1 MKKLVLLAG
10 VPGVGKST
18 IARKIAAI
26 EGGQVLDLDDFKR
39 EAVASDLVTSQ
50 IDPPEV
56 RWEYYK
62 KALERAFTID
72 GTVIMDE
79 VFHLESLRARLEQ
92 ACVARGVQVQWFEVR
107 CPYETVERRLRSRAR
122 VGHILSTKEALE
134 MYRLFQ
140 EIFEE
145 FPEGKEN
152 HVIVNN
158 SDEESV

>member
-10 VPGVGKST
+10 MPGVGKST
-18 IARKIAAI
+18 VARKIASI

-39 EAVASDLVTSQ
+39 ETVASDLVTSQ

-56 RWEYYK
+56 RWAYYV
-62 KALERAFTID
+62 KALEHAFTID

-92 ACVARGVQVQWFEVR
+92 VCVARGVQVQWIEVR
-107 CPYETVERRLRSRAR
+107 CPYEIVKTRLQMTAR
-122 VGHILSTKEALE
+122 VGHILSTDEALK
-134 MYRLFQ
+134 MYLLFQ
-140 EIFEE
+140 EIFER

-152 HVIVNN
+152 HAVVNN
-158 SDEESV
+158 